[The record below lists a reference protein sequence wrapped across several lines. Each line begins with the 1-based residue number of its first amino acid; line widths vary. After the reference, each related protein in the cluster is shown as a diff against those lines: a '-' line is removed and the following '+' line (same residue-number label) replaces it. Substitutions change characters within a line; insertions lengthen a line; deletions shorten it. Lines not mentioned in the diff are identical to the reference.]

1 MDYKKQV
8 IELLEILEDN
18 SVMKFLYDFL
28 NTVMKNLGYI

>member
-8 IELLEILEDN
+8 IELLENLEDN

-28 NTVMKNLGYI
+28 STVMKNLGCI